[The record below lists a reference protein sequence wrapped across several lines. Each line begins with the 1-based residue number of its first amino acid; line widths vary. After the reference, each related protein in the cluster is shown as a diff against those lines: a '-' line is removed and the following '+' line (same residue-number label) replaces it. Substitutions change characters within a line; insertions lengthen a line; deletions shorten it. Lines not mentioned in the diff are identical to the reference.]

1 MNPEQIK
8 ASLEFLKRQ
17 IKGTAQPRVLVV
29 EDDRNDE
36 YLLVRQ
42 LARFNV
48 EVAVARTG
56 EEAQRLMSENG
67 GINIVFLDLK
77 LPLVPGVEVIKRQR
91 GLNPKTHFVAVTG
104 TKDLAAVDEA
114 LREGAV
120 TVLQKPVTYETLEKI
135 FDTKVT

>member
-1 MNPEQIK
+1 MSPEQIK

-17 IKGTAQPRVLVV
+17 MAGTKPRVLVV
-29 EDDRNDE
+29 EDDRDDE

-48 EVAVARTG
+48 DVVVARTG
-56 EEAQRLMSENG
+56 EEAQRLMSAN

-77 LPLVPGVEVIKRQR
+77 LPLVPGIEVIKQRR
-91 GLNPKTHFVAVTG
+91 GLDPKTHFIAVTG
-104 TKDLAAVDEA
+104 SKDLAAIDEA
-114 LREGAV
+114 LHEGAV
-120 TVLQKPVTYETLEKI
+120 TVLHKPVTYETLEKI